1 MIGAM
6 LASNPLA
13 STLGIVAAPST
24 IGLGVQTYRV
34 SLWQTEA
41 AKQEGLVK
49 DERVAC
55 ELFKRE

>member
-1 MIGAM
+1 M